1 MDKMN
6 EAAAV
11 LLLTVSLAGCTP
23 ADPAT
28 SSALPASIRAPAWSN
43 SSDTIGDKITD
54 CGIYEWKNNS
64 EMPDETAIRS
74 FLGLCQ
80 KDMPARVR
88 IVCYTVEGDPIAYDV
103 SFDGSAYTC
112 TVDTTAD
119 RFGAQGISTRT
130 WNYLIEQ
137 EFIQSVYDDGLPRG
151 FRRTWMLSNV
161 TIEEIEAHP
170 LAEYEGLPIFEETGQ
185 YR

>member
-23 ADPAT
+23 ADPAA

-64 EMPDETAIRS
+64 EMA
-74 FLGLCQ
+74 G
-80 KDMPARVR
+80 
-88 IVCYTVEGDPIAYDV
+88 
-103 SFDGSAYTC
+103 
-112 TVDTTAD
+112 
-119 RFGAQGISTRT
+119 
-130 WNYLIEQ
+130 
-137 EFIQSVYDDGLPRG
+137 
-151 FRRTWMLSNV
+151 
-161 TIEEIEAHP
+161 
-170 LAEYEGLPIFEETGQ
+170 
-185 YR
+185 

>member
-11 LLLTVSLAGCTP
+11 LLLTVSLTGCTP
-23 ADPAT
+23 ADSAA
-28 SSALPASIRAPAWSN
+28 SSALPASIRVPAWSN
-43 SSDTIGDKITD
+43 SSDTTGDKITD
-54 CGIYEWKNNS
+54 CGIYEWKNS
-64 EMPDETAIRS
+64 AEMPDETAIRS

-80 KDMPARVR
+80 KDMPARVCIMR
-88 IVCYTVEGDPIAYDV
+88 YTIEGDPIAYDV

-119 RFGAQGISTRT
+119 RFGAQGVSTRT
-130 WNYLIEQ
+130 WNYLIKQ
-137 EFIQSVYDDGLPRG
+137 EFIQSVYDDGLPHG

-170 LAEYEGLPIFEETGQ
+170 LAEYEGLLIFEETGQ